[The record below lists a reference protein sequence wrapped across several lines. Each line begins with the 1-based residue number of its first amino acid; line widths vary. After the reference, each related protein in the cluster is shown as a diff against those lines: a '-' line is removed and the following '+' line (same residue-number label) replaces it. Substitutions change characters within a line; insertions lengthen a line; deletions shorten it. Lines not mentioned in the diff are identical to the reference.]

1 MMEWRVRVGQ
11 LALPL
16 MLAVAAPLAVIVCI
30 GYLRSV
36 WWTFAIY
43 QLGICLVA
51 PAIESRLAGRSWRQH
66 ATMLGLSGPR
76 PADGSDVRDGSP
88 SRPTSAIV
96 LGLVTALVTGAFLV
110 LTRDR
115 FLDPY
120 HLESTLAG
128 WGVSPEQ
135 MLTMLAVMAVLNAA
149 AEELFWRGYFPGR
162 VAVGLL
168 ASRPPVAL
176 TVVLPAF
183 LYASYH
189 AATIGHLV
197 GETSGVVLMTGGV
210 LGAGLLWG
218 WLRQRTGSAWPP
230 LLSHGGAVLGYLAVH
245 LWITNA

>member
-1 MMEWRVRVGQ
+1 MMKWRVRVGQ
-11 LALPL
+11 LVFPL
-16 MLAVAAPLAVIVCI
+16 MLAVAAPLAVIVGI
-30 GYLRSV
+30 GYLRSA
-36 WWTFAIY
+36 WWTIAIY
-43 QLGICLVA
+43 HVGICLVA

-66 ATMLGLSGPR
+66 AAMLGLSDTR
-76 PADGSDVRDGSP
+76 AADGSGVRGGSP
-88 SRPTSAIV
+88 SRATLAIV

-110 LTRDR
+110 AIRAR
-115 FLDPY
+115 FLDPDR
-120 HLESTLAG
+120 LEATLAG

-162 VAVGLL
+162 VAVGLP

-197 GETSGVVLMTGGV
+197 GETSGVVLMTSGV
-210 LGAGLLWG
+210 VGAGLLWG
-218 WLRQRTGSAWPP
+218 WLRQRTGSIWPP
-230 LLSHGGAVLGYLAVH
+230 LLSHGGAVLAYLAVH

>member
-1 MMEWRVRVGQ
+1 MRVGQ
-11 LALPL
+11 LAFPL
-16 MLAVAAPLAVIVCI
+16 LLGVAAPLAVIVGI

-43 QLGICLVA
+43 QVGICLVA

-66 ATMLGLSGPR
+66 ATMLGLSGTR
-76 PADGSDVRDGSP
+76 AADASGVRGGSP
-88 SRPTSAIV
+88 SRLTLAIV
-96 LGLVTALVTGAFLV
+96 LGLITALVTGTFLV

-115 FLDPY
+115 FLDPDR
-120 HLESTLAG
+120 LELILAG
-128 WGVSPEQ
+128 WGFSPEQ
-135 MLTMLAVMAVLNAA
+135 MLTMLPVMTVFNAA

-162 VAVGLL
+162 VAVGLP
-168 ASRPPVAL
+168 ASRPPVAM

-197 GETSGVVLMTGGV
+197 GETSGVVVMTGGV

-218 WLRQRTGSAWPP
+218 WLRQRTGSIWLP
-230 LLSHGGAVLGYLAVH
+230 LLSHGGAVLAYLAVH
-245 LWITNA
+245 LWITNVGGR